1 MFNNFLS
8 LEKHCWSSL
17 QYKIFFR
24 STIIII
30 FTSIDTISNGPKSL
44 TFQRIIC
51 YWYYLQV
58 YIIKTKKGIF
68 ANLDVT
74 QGLAQ
79 CSQWIISPYLSLHIY
94 ILQMIDADT
103 FERIKKCKNAPKIP
117 FMQCHDTQVAISCF
131 QNLSRKKFWNQ
142 KLNLKPI

>member
-51 YWYYLQV
+51 YWYLQV
-58 YIIKTKKGIF
+58 YSVKTKKGIF

-74 QGLAQ
+74 QGLVQ
-79 CSQWIISPYLSLHIY
+79 CSQWIIPPYLSLHIY

-131 QNLSRKKFWNQ
+131 QNLSRKKFWNL
-142 KLNLKPI
+142 KLNFKPM

>member
-51 YWYYLQV
+51 YWYLQV

-74 QGLAQ
+74 QGLVQ
-79 CSQWIISPYLSLHIY
+79 CSQWIIPPYLSLHIY

-131 QNLSRKKFWNQ
+131 QNLSRKK
-142 KLNLKPI
+142 LNFKPM

>member
-24 STIIII
+24 SKIIII

-51 YWYYLQV
+51 YWYLQV

-74 QGLAQ
+74 QGLVQ
-79 CSQWIISPYLSLHIY
+79 CSQWIIPPYLSLHIY

-131 QNLSRKKFWNQ
+131 QNLSRKKIIKWQ
-142 KLNLKPI
+142 KKC